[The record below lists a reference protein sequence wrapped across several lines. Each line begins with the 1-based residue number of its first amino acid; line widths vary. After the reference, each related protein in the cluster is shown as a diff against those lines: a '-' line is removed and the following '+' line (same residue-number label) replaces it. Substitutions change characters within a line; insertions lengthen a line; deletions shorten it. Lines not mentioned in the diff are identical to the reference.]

1 MPIVMSY
8 YMLQQLDV
16 AVVVAAV
23 AADDVVVVTQL
34 QVVKFSEEFAVVV
47 TAVDVDGSVVAA
59 GVAVVEEHHFAVA
72 ADVAEQL
79 QLAELPPEQQLVD
92 Y

>member
-1 MPIVMSY
+1 MNY
-8 YMLQQLDV
+8 YTLQQLDV
-16 AVVVAAV
+16 VAVAAVVV
-23 AADDVVVVTQL
+23 QL
-34 QVVKFSEEFAVVV
+34 QVVKFSEEFAVVA
-47 TAVDVDGSVVAA
+47 TAVDVDGSVVA

>member
-1 MPIVMSY
+1 MNY
-8 YMLQQLDV
+8 YTLQQLDV
-16 AVVVAAV
+16 VAVAAVVV
-23 AADDVVVVTQL
+23 QL

-72 ADVAEQL
+72 DVAEQL
-79 QLAELPPEQQLVD
+79 QLAELPPEQRLVGC
-92 Y
+92 

>member
-47 TAVDVDGSVVAA
+47 TAVDVDGSVVA

>member
-47 TAVDVDGSVVAA
+47 TAVDVDGSVVA
-59 GVAVVEEHHFAVA
+59 GVAVVEEHHFAV

-79 QLAELPPEQQLVD
+79 QLAELPPEQRLVGC
-92 Y
+92 